1 MALTQG
7 KVNLAH
13 DPEKLV
19 LDLIGGWVPVFGED
33 HAPAMKTHVN
43 HELASMSSSLR
54 CPGTMATGIGKVPA
68 LLARLVTSGP
78 GPSLA
83 VPAASTR
90 MPMSVSSSISLTISV
105 TGSPSRITRSGT
117 MSAISLAR
125 AANLLNAALA
135 ASVAS

>member
-68 LLARLVTSGP
+68 LLARL
-78 GPSLA
+78 
-83 VPAASTR
+83 AASTR

-105 TGSPSRITRSGT
+105 AGSPSRITRSGT

-135 ASVAS
+135 A